1 MSTLIQIVWTLKGHS
16 TVKENINNS
25 ELEKLDKNSENIK
38 NMKRKSSIKNYV
50 KPKEHLSQNIKS
62 QNNTNDKNSSIGFRK
77 GKTKYILNLLNDTSI
92 KKYKQSCISFLKEDT
107 LIKNLYEENGFEKTN
122 FSYDNFLEKN
132 FFNNKLFLYKLEIM
146 LTNEDFVKKIQK
158 INFLKKK

>member
-50 KPKEHLSQNIKS
+50 KPKKIFNW
-62 QNNTNDKNSSIGFRK
+62 SI
-77 GKTKYILNLLNDTSI
+77 
-92 KKYKQSCISFLKEDT
+92 
-107 LIKNLYEENGFEKTN
+107 
-122 FSYDNFLEKN
+122 
-132 FFNNKLFLYKLEIM
+132 
-146 LTNEDFVKKIQK
+146 
-158 INFLKKK
+158 